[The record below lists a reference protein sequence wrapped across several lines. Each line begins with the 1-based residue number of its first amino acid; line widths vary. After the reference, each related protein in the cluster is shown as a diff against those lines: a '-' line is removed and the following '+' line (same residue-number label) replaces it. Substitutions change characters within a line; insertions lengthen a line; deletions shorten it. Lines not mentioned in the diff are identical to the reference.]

1 MRALQYLNKYLK
13 KYFLKLLMGIVITI
27 ISRVFSLFAPRL
39 IGESLTAVE
48 NYLVNHQ
55 GDLAVL
61 KSLLLNNILI
71 IIGATL
77 LSGFFT
83 FLMRQT
89 IINVSRYIEFDL
101 KNEIFSHYQ
110 RLTQRFYKNNRT
122 GDLMSRISED
132 VSKVRM
138 YVGPSIMYSINTVTL
153 FVCVITLMFSI
164 APKLSIYTLIPL
176 PLLSFT
182 IYKLSRVINARSTV
196 VQEMLS
202 KLSSFTQETFSGIS
216 VIKSYR
222 LESNTHEKFDTLA
235 LEAKEKNM
243 NLVKVQAWFF
253 PLMILLI
260 GLSNLIVIFIGGQQ
274 YMNGSIEI
282 GVLAEFIIYI
292 NMLTWPVAV
301 VGWVTSVVQQ
311 AEASQ
316 KRINAFLNEPV
327 EIQSGPGVDLS
338 VQGEISFENVTLVY
352 PETQI
357 KAINNISF
365 VVKKGESL
373 GIIGKVGSGKS
384 SILHLI
390 NRLYDPQSGK
400 ILMDGHDIKNFKL
413 EQLRSLIGN
422 VPQNAFLFSES
433 IEDNIKLGKQWA
445 TEKEIIEASKKADI
459 HKSIKEF
466 KLGYK
471 TLLGERGL
479 TLSGGQI
486 QRVSIARALIKDPEI
501 LLFDDCL
508 SAVDTDT
515 EEKILKNLKDFCQ
528 NKTTVIV
535 SHRISS
541 VKDTDHIIVLDHGK
555 IIENGSHQKLLDLK
569 GFYFDLF
576 NKQQSEK
583 EQ

>member
-13 KYFLKLLMGIVITI
+13 KYFLKLLLGILITI
-27 ISRVFSLFAPRL
+27 ISRVFFLFAPRL
-39 IGESLTAVE
+39 IGDSLTAVE
-48 NYLVNHQ
+48 NYLVDHQ
-55 GDLAVL
+55 GDLVAL

-138 YVGPSIMYSINTVTL
+138 YVGPAIMYSINTVTL

-164 APKLSIYTLIPL
+164 APKLSVYTLIPL
-176 PLLSFT
+176 PLLSLT

-202 KLSSFTQETFSGIS
+202 KLSSFTQETFSGIT
-216 VIKSYR
+216 VIKSYG
-222 LESNTHEKFDTLA
+222 LEGNTYKNFDTLA

-243 NLVKVQAWFF
+243 NLAKVQAWFF

-260 GLSNLIVIFIGGQQ
+260 GMSNLIVIFIGGQQ
-274 YMNGSIEI
+274 YMNGEIEI

-311 AEASQ
+311 ADASQ
-316 KRINAFLNEPV
+316 KRINAFLDEPI
-327 EIQSGPGVDLS
+327 EIKDGPGLEVA
-338 VQGEISFENVTLVY
+338 VQGEITLEDVTLVY
-352 PETQI
+352 PETKI
-357 KAINNISF
+357 KALNRVSLK
-365 VVKKGESL
+365 VESGKSL

-384 SILHLI
+384 SILQLI
-390 NRLYDPQSGK
+390 NRLYDPDNGK
-400 ILMDGHDIKNFKL
+400 VLLDGHDIRDFKL
-413 EQLRSLIGN
+413 EELRSHIGN

-433 IEDNIKLGKQWA
+433 IEDNIRLGKRDA
-445 TEKEIIEASKKADI
+445 SEEEIVEASKKAAI
-459 HKSIKEF
+459 HKSIKKF
-466 KLGYK
+466 KQGYK

-486 QRVSIARALIKDPEI
+486 QRVSIARALIKNPDV

-515 EEKILKNLKDFCQ
+515 EEKILKNLKEFSQD
-528 NKTTVIV
+528 KTTIIV

-541 VKDTDHIIVLDHGK
+541 VKDADHIIVLDHGK
-555 IIENGSHQKLLDLK
+555 IIEQGTHQKLLDLK
-569 GFYFDLF
+569 GSYFDLF
-576 NKQQSEK
+576 NKQQNEK
-583 EQ
+583 EY

>member
-1 MRALQYLNKYLK
+1 L
-13 KYFLKLLMGIVITI
+13 GILITI

-39 IGESLTAVE
+39 IGDSLTAVE
-48 NYLVNHQ
+48 NYLVDHQ
-55 GDLAVL
+55 GDLVAL

-138 YVGPSIMYSINTVTL
+138 YVGPAIMYSINTVTL

-164 APKLSIYTLIPL
+164 APKLSVYTLIPL
-176 PLLSFT
+176 PLLSLT

-202 KLSSFTQETFSGIS
+202 KLSSFTQETFSGIT
-216 VIKSYR
+216 VIKSYG
-222 LESNTHEKFDTLA
+222 LEGNTYKNFDTLA

-243 NLVKVQAWFF
+243 NLAKVQAWFF

-260 GLSNLIVIFIGGQQ
+260 GMSNLIVIFIGGQQ
-274 YMNGSIEI
+274 YMNGEIEI

-311 AEASQ
+311 ADASQ
-316 KRINAFLNEPV
+316 KRINAFLDEPI
-327 EIQSGPGVDLS
+327 EIKDGPGVEVA
-338 VQGEISFENVTLVY
+338 VQGEITLEDVTLVY
-352 PETQI
+352 PETKI
-357 KAINNISF
+357 KALNRVSLK
-365 VVKKGESL
+365 VESGKSL

-384 SILHLI
+384 SILQLI
-390 NRLYDPQSGK
+390 NRLYDPDNGK
-400 ILMDGHDIKNFKL
+400 VLLDGHDIRDFKL
-413 EQLRSLIGN
+413 EELRSHIGN

-433 IEDNIKLGKQWA
+433 IEDNIRLGKRDA
-445 TEKEIIEASKKADI
+445 SEEEIVEASKKAAI
-459 HKSIKEF
+459 HKSIKKF
-466 KLGYK
+466 KQGYK

-486 QRVSIARALIKDPEI
+486 QRVSIARALIKNPDV

-515 EEKILKNLKDFCQ
+515 EEKILKNLKEFSQD
-528 NKTTVIV
+528 KTTIIV

-541 VKDTDHIIVLDHGK
+541 VKDADHIIVLDHGK
-555 IIENGSHQKLLDLK
+555 IIEQGTHQKLLDLK
-569 GFYFDLF
+569 GSYFDLF
-576 NKQQSEK
+576 NKQQNEK
-583 EQ
+583 EY

>member
-13 KYFLKLLMGIVITI
+13 KYLLKLLFGILITI

-39 IGESLTAVE
+39 IGDSLTAVE
-48 NYLVNHQ
+48 NYLVDHQ
-55 GDLAVL
+55 GDLVAL

-101 KNEIFSHYQ
+101 KNEIFFHYQ

-138 YVGPSIMYSINTVTL
+138 YVGPAIMYSINTVTL

-164 APKLSIYTLIPL
+164 APKLSVYTLIPL
-176 PLLSFT
+176 PLLSLT

-216 VIKSYR
+216 VIKSYG
-222 LESNTHEKFDTLA
+222 LEGNTHKKFDTLA

-243 NLVKVQAWFF
+243 NLAKVQAWFF

-260 GLSNLIVIFIGGQQ
+260 GISNLIVIFIGGQQ
-274 YMNGSIEI
+274 YINDEIEI

-316 KRINAFLNEPV
+316 KRINAFLNEPIEIEDGKGV
-327 EIQSGPGVDLS
+327 EIAVK
-338 VQGEISFENVTLVY
+338 GEITLEDVTLVY
-352 PETQI
+352 PETKI
-357 KAINNISF
+357 KALDRVSL
-365 VVKKGESL
+365 KLESGKSI

-384 SILHLI
+384 SILQLI
-390 NRLYDPQSGK
+390 NRLYNPNSGK
-400 ILMDGHDIKNFKL
+400 ILLDGHDIRDFKL
-413 EQLRSLIGN
+413 EELRSHIGN

-433 IEDNIKLGKQWA
+433 IEDNIRLGKRDA
-445 TEKEIIEASKKADI
+445 SEEEIIEASKKAAI
-459 HKSIKEF
+459 HKSIKKF
-466 KLGYK
+466 KQGYK

-486 QRVSIARALIKDPEI
+486 QRVSIARALIKNPKI

-515 EEKILKNLKDFCQ
+515 EEKILKNLKEFSKD
-528 NKTTVIV
+528 KTTIIV

-541 VKDTDHIIVLDHGK
+541 VKDTDHIIVLDQGK
-555 IIENGSHQKLLDLK
+555 IIEQGTHQKLIDLK

-576 NKQQSEK
+576 NKQQNEK
-583 EQ
+583 EY

>member
-13 KYFLKLLMGIVITI
+13 KYFLKLLLGILITI

-39 IGESLTAVE
+39 IGDSLTAVE
-48 NYLVNHQ
+48 NYLVDHQ
-55 GDLAVL
+55 GDLVAL

-138 YVGPSIMYSINTVTL
+138 YVGPAIMYSINTVTL

-164 APKLSIYTLIPL
+164 APKLSVYTLIPL
-176 PLLSFT
+176 PLLSLT

-202 KLSSFTQETFSGIS
+202 KLSSFTQETFSGIT
-216 VIKSYR
+216 VIKSYG
-222 LESNTHEKFDTLA
+222 LEGNTYKNFDTLA

-243 NLVKVQAWFF
+243 NLAKVQAWFF

-260 GLSNLIVIFIGGQQ
+260 GMSNLIVIFIGGQQ
-274 YMNGSIEI
+274 YMNGEIEI

-311 AEASQ
+311 ADASQ
-316 KRINAFLNEPV
+316 KRINAFLDEPI
-327 EIQSGPGVDLS
+327 EIKDGPGVEVA
-338 VQGEISFENVTLVY
+338 VQGEITLEDVTLAY
-352 PETQI
+352 PETKI
-357 KAINNISF
+357 KALNRVSLK
-365 VVKKGESL
+365 VESGKSL

-384 SILHLI
+384 SILQLI
-390 NRLYDPQSGK
+390 NRLYDPDNGK
-400 ILMDGHDIKNFKL
+400 VLLDGHDIRDFKL
-413 EQLRSLIGN
+413 EELRSHIGN

-433 IEDNIKLGKQWA
+433 IEDNIRLGKRDA
-445 TEKEIIEASKKADI
+445 SEEEIVEASKKAAI
-459 HKSIKEF
+459 HKSIKKF
-466 KLGYK
+466 KQGYK

-486 QRVSIARALIKDPEI
+486 QRVSIARALIKNPDV

-515 EEKILKNLKDFCQ
+515 EEKILKNLKEFSQD
-528 NKTTVIV
+528 KTTIIV

-541 VKDTDHIIVLDHGK
+541 VKDADHIIVLDHGK
-555 IIENGSHQKLLDLK
+555 IIEQGTHQKLLDLK
-569 GFYFDLF
+569 GSYFDLF
-576 NKQQSEK
+576 NKQQNEK
-583 EQ
+583 EY

>member
-13 KYFLKLLMGIVITI
+13 KYLLKLLLGILITI

-39 IGESLTAVE
+39 IGDSLTAVE
-48 NYLVNHQ
+48 NYLVDHQ
-55 GDLAVL
+55 GDLVAL

-89 IINVSRYIEFDL
+89 IINVSRFIEFDL
-101 KNEIFSHYQ
+101 KNEIFFHYQ

-138 YVGPSIMYSINTVTL
+138 YVGPAIMYSINTVTL

-164 APKLSIYTLIPL
+164 APKLSVYTLIPL
-176 PLLSFT
+176 PLLSLT

-216 VIKSYR
+216 VIKSYG
-222 LESNTHEKFDTLA
+222 LEGNTHKKFDTLA

-243 NLVKVQAWFF
+243 NLAKVQAWFF

-260 GLSNLIVIFIGGQQ
+260 GISNLIVIFIGGQQ
-274 YMNGSIEI
+274 YMNDEIEI

-316 KRINAFLNEPV
+316 KRINAFLNEPIEIEDGKGV
-327 EIQSGPGVDLS
+327 EIAVK
-338 VQGEISFENVTLVY
+338 GEITLEDVTLVY
-352 PETQI
+352 PETKI
-357 KAINNISF
+357 KALDRVSL
-365 VVKKGESL
+365 KLESGKSI

-384 SILHLI
+384 SILQLI
-390 NRLYDPQSGK
+390 NRLYNPNSGK
-400 ILMDGHDIKNFKL
+400 ILLDGHDIRDFKL
-413 EQLRSLIGN
+413 EELRSHIGN

-433 IEDNIKLGKQWA
+433 IEDNIRLGKRDA
-445 TEKEIIEASKKADI
+445 SEEEIIESSKKAAI
-459 HKSIKEF
+459 HKSIKKF
-466 KLGYK
+466 KQGYQ

-486 QRVSIARALIKDPEI
+486 QRVSIARALIKNPKI

-515 EEKILKNLKDFCQ
+515 EEKILKNLKEFSKE
-528 NKTTVIV
+528 KTTIIV

-541 VKDTDHIIVLDHGK
+541 VKDTDHIIVLDQGK
-555 IIENGSHQKLLDLK
+555 IIEQGTHQKLIDLK

-576 NKQQSEK
+576 NKQQNEK
-583 EQ
+583 EY

>member
-1 MRALQYLNKYLK
+1 MRALQHLNKYLK
-13 KYFLKLLMGIVITI
+13 KYFLKLLLGILITI
-27 ISRVFSLFAPRL
+27 ISRIFSLFAPRL
-39 IGESLTAVE
+39 IGDSLTAVE
-48 NYLVNHQ
+48 NYLVDHQ
-55 GDLAVL
+55 GDLVAL

-89 IINVSRYIEFDL
+89 IINVSRCIEFNL

-138 YVGPSIMYSINTVTL
+138 YVGPAIMYSINTVTL

-164 APKLSIYTLIPL
+164 APKLSVYTLIPL
-176 PLLSFT
+176 PLLSLI

-202 KLSSFTQETFSGIS
+202 KLSSFTQETFSGIT
-216 VIKSYR
+216 VIKSYG
-222 LESNTHEKFDTLA
+222 LEGNTHKKFNNLA

-243 NLVKVQAWFF
+243 NLAKVQAWFF

-260 GLSNLIVIFIGGQQ
+260 GMSNLIVIFIGGQQ
-274 YMNGSIEI
+274 YMNGEIEI

-316 KRINAFLNEPV
+316 KRINTFLNEPI
-327 EIQSGPGVDLS
+327 EIKDGPGLEVA
-338 VQGEISFENVTLVY
+338 VQGEITLDDVTLMY
-352 PETQI
+352 PETKI
-357 KAINNISF
+357 KALDGVSLK
-365 VVKKGESL
+365 VGSGKSL

-384 SILHLI
+384 SILQLI
-390 NRLYDPQSGK
+390 NRLYDPDNGK
-400 ILMDGHDIKNFKL
+400 VLLDGHDIRDFKL
-413 EQLRSLIGN
+413 EELRSHIGN

-433 IEDNIKLGKQWA
+433 IEDNIRLGKRDA
-445 TEKEIIEASKKADI
+445 SDEEIVEASKKAAI
-459 HKSIKEF
+459 HKSIKKF
-466 KLGYK
+466 KQGYK

-486 QRVSIARALIKDPEI
+486 QRVSIARALIKNPKI

-515 EEKILKNLKDFCQ
+515 EEKILKNLKEFSQD
-528 NKTTVIV
+528 KTTIIV

-541 VKDTDHIIVLDHGK
+541 VKDACHIIVLDHGK
-555 IIENGSHQKLLDLK
+555 IIEQGTHQKLLDLK
-569 GFYFDLF
+569 GSYFDLLD
-576 NKQQSEK
+576 KQQNEK
-583 EQ
+583 EY

>member
-1 MRALQYLNKYLK
+1 MRALQHLNKYLK
-13 KYFLKLLMGIVITI
+13 KYFLKLLLGILITI

-39 IGESLTAVE
+39 IGDSLTAVE
-48 NYLVNHQ
+48 NYLVDHQ
-55 GDLAVL
+55 GDLVAL

-89 IINVSRYIEFDL
+89 IINVSRCIEFDL

-138 YVGPSIMYSINTVTL
+138 YVGPAIMYSINTVTL

-164 APKLSIYTLIPL
+164 APKLSVYTLIPL
-176 PLLSFT
+176 PLLSLI

-202 KLSSFTQETFSGIS
+202 KLSSFTQETFSGIT
-216 VIKSYR
+216 VIKSYG
-222 LESNTHEKFDTLA
+222 LEGNTHKKFNTLA
-235 LEAKEKNM
+235 LEANEKNM
-243 NLVKVQAWFF
+243 NLAKVQAWFF

-260 GLSNLIVIFIGGQQ
+260 GMSNLIVIFIGGQQ
-274 YMNGSIEI
+274 YMNGEIEI

-316 KRINAFLNEPV
+316 KRINTFLNEPI
-327 EIQSGPGVDLS
+327 EIKDGPGLEVA
-338 VQGEISFENVTLVY
+338 VQGEITLEDVTLVY
-352 PETQI
+352 PETKI
-357 KAINNISF
+357 KALNRVSLK
-365 VVKKGESL
+365 VESGKSL

-384 SILHLI
+384 SILQLI
-390 NRLYDPQSGK
+390 NRLYDPDNGK
-400 ILMDGHDIKNFKL
+400 VLLDGHDIRDFKL
-413 EQLRSLIGN
+413 EELRSHIGN

-433 IEDNIKLGKQWA
+433 IEDNIRLGKRDA
-445 TEKEIIEASKKADI
+445 SEEEIVEASKKAAI
-459 HKSIKEF
+459 HKSIKKF
-466 KLGYK
+466 KQGYK

-486 QRVSIARALIKDPEI
+486 QRVSIARALIKNPDV

-515 EEKILKNLKDFCQ
+515 EEKILKNLKEFSQD
-528 NKTTVIV
+528 KTTIIV

-541 VKDTDHIIVLDHGK
+541 VKDADHIIVLDHGK
-555 IIENGSHQKLLDLK
+555 IIERGTHQKLLDLK
-569 GFYFDLF
+569 GSYFNLF
-576 NKQQSEK
+576 NKQQNEK
-583 EQ
+583 EY

>member
-1 MRALQYLNKYLK
+1 MRALQHLNKYLK
-13 KYFLKLLMGIVITI
+13 KYFLKLLLGILITI

-39 IGESLTAVE
+39 IGDSLTAVE
-48 NYLVNHQ
+48 NYLVDHQ
-55 GDLAVL
+55 GDLVAL

-89 IINVSRYIEFDL
+89 IINVSRCIEFDL

-138 YVGPSIMYSINTVTL
+138 YVGPAIMYSINTVTL

-164 APKLSIYTLIPL
+164 APKLSVYTLIPL
-176 PLLSFT
+176 PLLSLI

-202 KLSSFTQETFSGIS
+202 KLSSFTQETFSGIT
-216 VIKSYR
+216 VIKSYG
-222 LESNTHEKFDTLA
+222 LEGNTHKNFNTLA

-243 NLVKVQAWFF
+243 NLAKVQAWFF

-260 GLSNLIVIFIGGQQ
+260 GMSNLIVIFIGGQQ
-274 YMNGSIEI
+274 YMNGEIEI

-311 AEASQ
+311 ADASQ
-316 KRINAFLNEPV
+316 KRINAFLDEPI
-327 EIQSGPGVDLS
+327 EIKDGPGVEVA
-338 VQGEISFENVTLVY
+338 VQGEITLEDVTLLY
-352 PETQI
+352 PETKI
-357 KAINNISF
+357 KALNRVSLK
-365 VVKKGESL
+365 VESGKSL

-384 SILHLI
+384 SILQLI
-390 NRLYDPQSGK
+390 NRLYDPDNGK
-400 ILMDGHDIKNFKL
+400 VLLDGHDIRDFKL
-413 EQLRSLIGN
+413 EELRSHIGN

-433 IEDNIKLGKQWA
+433 IEDNIRLGKRDA
-445 TEKEIIEASKKADI
+445 SEEEIVEASKKAAI
-459 HKSIKEF
+459 HKSIKKF
-466 KLGYK
+466 KQGYK

-486 QRVSIARALIKDPEI
+486 QRVSIARALIKNPDV

-515 EEKILKNLKDFCQ
+515 EEKILKNLKEFSQD
-528 NKTTVIV
+528 KTTIIV

-541 VKDTDHIIVLDHGK
+541 VKDADHIIVLDHGK
-555 IIENGSHQKLLDLK
+555 IIERGTHQKLLDLK
-569 GFYFDLF
+569 GSYFNLF
-576 NKQQSEK
+576 NKQQNEK
-583 EQ
+583 EY

>member
-1 MRALQYLNKYLK
+1 MKALEYLNKYLR
-13 KYFLKLLMGIVITI
+13 KYFLKLLLGIVITV
-27 ISRVFSLFAPRL
+27 ISRIFSLFAPRL

-48 NYLVNHQ
+48 NYLTDHQ
-55 GDLAVL
+55 ADLAAL
-61 KSLLLNNILI
+61 KTLLLNNILI

-101 KNEIFSHYQ
+101 KNEIFFHYQ
-110 RLTQRFYKNNRT
+110 KLTQRFYKNNRT

-138 YVGPSIMYSINTVTL
+138 YVGPAIMYSINTVTL

-164 APKLSIYTLIPL
+164 APELSVYTLIPI
-176 PLLSFT
+176 PLLSLT

-202 KLSSFTQETFSGIS
+202 KLSSFTQESFSGIF
-216 VIKSYR
+216 VIKSYG
-222 LESNTHEKFDTLA
+222 LESNTFTKFNTLS
-235 LEAKEKNM
+235 LDAKEKNM

-274 YMNGSIEI
+274 YIDDKIDI

-316 KRINAFLNEPV
+316 KRINTFLKEPI
-327 EIQSGPGVDLS
+327 EIQDGSGVDLS
-338 VQGEISFENVTLVY
+338 VQGEISFKKVTLVY

-357 KAINNISF
+357 KALDNISF
-365 VVKKGESL
+365 TIKKGESL

-390 NRLYDPQSGK
+390 NRLYDPNSGK
-400 ILMDGHDIKNFKL
+400 ILLDDCDIKTFKL
-413 EQLRSLIGN
+413 EKLRSHVGN

-433 IEDNIKLGKQWA
+433 IKDNIRLGKANA
-445 TEKEIIEASKKADI
+445 TDKEIVEASKKADI
-459 HKSIKEF
+459 HKSIKKF
-466 KLGYK
+466 KNGYK

-486 QRVSIARALIKDPEI
+486 QRVSIARALIKDPKI

-515 EEKILKNLKDFCQ
+515 EEKILKNLKSFCQ

-541 VKDTDHIIVLDHGK
+541 VKDADNIIVLDHGK
-555 IIENGSHQKLLDLK
+555 IIEKGSHQKLLDLK
-569 GFYFDLF
+569 GYYLDLF
-576 NKQQSEK
+576 NKQQNEN
-583 EQ
+583 EY

>member
-13 KYFLKLLMGIVITI
+13 KYFLKLLLGILITI

-39 IGESLTAVE
+39 IGDSLTAVE
-48 NYLVNHQ
+48 NYLVDHQ
-55 GDLAVL
+55 GDLVAL

-138 YVGPSIMYSINTVTL
+138 YVGPAIMYSINTVTL

-164 APKLSIYTLIPL
+164 APKLSVYTLIPL
-176 PLLSFT
+176 PLLSLT

-202 KLSSFTQETFSGIS
+202 KLSSFTQETFSGIT
-216 VIKSYR
+216 VIKSYG
-222 LESNTHEKFDTLA
+222 LEGNTYKNFDTLA

-243 NLVKVQAWFF
+243 NLAKVQAWFF

-260 GLSNLIVIFIGGQQ
+260 GMSNLIVIFIGGQQ
-274 YMNGSIEI
+274 YMNGEIEI

-311 AEASQ
+311 ADASQ
-316 KRINAFLNEPV
+316 KRINAFLDEPI
-327 EIQSGPGVDLS
+327 EIKDGPGVE
-338 VQGEISFENVTLVY
+338 VAGQGEITLEDVTLVY
-352 PETQI
+352 PETKI
-357 KAINNISF
+357 KALNRVSLK
-365 VVKKGESL
+365 VESGKSL

-384 SILHLI
+384 SILQLI
-390 NRLYDPQSGK
+390 NRLYDPDNGK
-400 ILMDGHDIKNFKL
+400 VLLDGHDIRDFKL
-413 EQLRSLIGN
+413 EELRSHIGN

-433 IEDNIKLGKQWA
+433 IEDNIRLGKRDA
-445 TEKEIIEASKKADI
+445 SEEEIVEASKKAAI
-459 HKSIKEF
+459 HKSIKKF
-466 KLGYK
+466 KQGYK

-486 QRVSIARALIKDPEI
+486 QRVSIARALIKNPDV

-515 EEKILKNLKDFCQ
+515 EEKILKNLKEFSQD
-528 NKTTVIV
+528 KTTIIV

-541 VKDTDHIIVLDHGK
+541 VKDADHIIVLDHGK
-555 IIENGSHQKLLDLK
+555 IIEQGTHQKLLDLK
-569 GFYFDLF
+569 GSYFDLF
-576 NKQQSEK
+576 NKQQNEK
-583 EQ
+583 EY

>member
-13 KYFLKLLMGIVITI
+13 KYLLKLLLGILITI

-39 IGESLTAVE
+39 IGDSLTAVE
-48 NYLVNHQ
+48 NYLVDHQ
-55 GDLAVL
+55 ADLVAL

-101 KNEIFSHYQ
+101 KNEIFFHYQ

-138 YVGPSIMYSINTVTL
+138 YVGPAIMYSINTVTL
-153 FVCVITLMFSI
+153 FVCVITLMLSI
-164 APKLSIYTLIPL
+164 APKLSVYTLIPL
-176 PLLSFT
+176 PLLSLT
-182 IYKLSRVINARSTV
+182 IYKLSRVINVRSTV

-216 VIKSYR
+216 VIKSYG
-222 LESNTHEKFDTLA
+222 LEGNTHKKFDTLA

-243 NLVKVQAWFF
+243 NLAKVQAWFF

-260 GLSNLIVIFIGGQQ
+260 GISNLIVIFIGGQQ
-274 YMNGSIEI
+274 YIDDEIEI

-316 KRINAFLNEPV
+316 KRINAFLNEPIEIEDGKGV
-327 EIQSGPGVDLS
+327 EIAVKGKITLED
-338 VQGEISFENVTLVY
+338 VTLVY
-352 PETQI
+352 PETKI
-357 KAINNISF
+357 KALDRVSL
-365 VVKKGESL
+365 KLESGKSI

-384 SILHLI
+384 SILQLI
-390 NRLYDPQSGK
+390 NRLYNPNSGK
-400 ILMDGHDIKNFKL
+400 ILLDGHDIRDFKL
-413 EQLRSLIGN
+413 EELRSHIGN

-433 IEDNIKLGKQWA
+433 IEDNIRLGKRDA
-445 TEKEIIEASKKADI
+445 SEEEIIEASKKAAI
-459 HKSIKEF
+459 HKSIKKF
-466 KLGYK
+466 KQGYQ

-486 QRVSIARALIKDPEI
+486 QRVSIARALIKNPKI

-515 EEKILKNLKDFCQ
+515 EEKILKNLKEFSKD
-528 NKTTVIV
+528 KTTIIV

-541 VKDTDHIIVLDHGK
+541 VKDTDHIIVLDQGK
-555 IIENGSHQKLLDLK
+555 IIEQGKHQKLIDLK

-576 NKQQSEK
+576 NKQQNEK
-583 EQ
+583 EY

>member
-1 MRALQYLNKYLK
+1 
-13 KYFLKLLMGIVITI
+13 MGILITI

-39 IGESLTAVE
+39 IGDSLTAVE
-48 NYLVNHQ
+48 NYLVDHQ
-55 GDLAVL
+55 ADLVAL

-89 IINVSRYIEFDL
+89 IINVSRFIEFDL
-101 KNEIFSHYQ
+101 KNEIFFHYQ

-138 YVGPSIMYSINTVTL
+138 YVGPAIMYSINTVTL

-164 APKLSIYTLIPL
+164 APKLSVYTLIPL
-176 PLLSFT
+176 PLLSLT

-216 VIKSYR
+216 VIKSYG
-222 LESNTHEKFDTLA
+222 LEGNTHKKFDTLA

-243 NLVKVQAWFF
+243 NLAKVQAWFF

-260 GLSNLIVIFIGGQQ
+260 GISNLIVIFIGGQQ
-274 YMNGSIEI
+274 YMNDEIEI

-316 KRINAFLNEPV
+316 KRINAFLNEPIEIEDGKGV
-327 EIQSGPGVDLS
+327 EIAVK
-338 VQGEISFENVTLVY
+338 GEITLEDVTLVY
-352 PETQI
+352 PETKI
-357 KAINNISF
+357 KALDRVSL
-365 VVKKGESL
+365 KLESGKSI

-384 SILHLI
+384 SILQLI
-390 NRLYDPQSGK
+390 NRLYNPNSGK
-400 ILMDGHDIKNFKL
+400 ILLDGHDIRDFKL
-413 EQLRSLIGN
+413 EELRSHIGN

-433 IEDNIKLGKQWA
+433 IEDNIRLGKRDA
-445 TEKEIIEASKKADI
+445 SEEEIIESSKKAAI
-459 HKSIKEF
+459 HKSIKKF
-466 KLGYK
+466 KQGYQ

-486 QRVSIARALIKDPEI
+486 QRVSIARALIKNPKI

-515 EEKILKNLKDFCQ
+515 EEKILKNLKEFSKD
-528 NKTTVIV
+528 KTTIIV

-541 VKDTDHIIVLDHGK
+541 VKDTDHIIVLDQGK
-555 IIENGSHQKLLDLK
+555 IIEQGTHQKLIDLK

-576 NKQQSEK
+576 NKQQNEK
-583 EQ
+583 EY

>member
-1 MRALQYLNKYLK
+1 MRALQHLNKYLK
-13 KYFLKLLMGIVITI
+13 KYFLKLLLGILITI

-39 IGESLTAVE
+39 IGDSLTAVE
-48 NYLVNHQ
+48 NYLVDHQ
-55 GDLAVL
+55 GDLVAL

-89 IINVSRYIEFDL
+89 IINVSRCIEFDL

-138 YVGPSIMYSINTVTL
+138 YVGPAIMYSINTVTL

-164 APKLSIYTLIPL
+164 APKLSVYTLIPL
-176 PLLSFT
+176 PLLSLI

-202 KLSSFTQETFSGIS
+202 KLSSFTQETFSGIT
-216 VIKSYR
+216 VIKSYG
-222 LESNTHEKFDTLA
+222 LEGNTHKKFNTLA

-243 NLVKVQAWFF
+243 NLAKVQAWFF

-260 GLSNLIVIFIGGQQ
+260 GMSNLIVIFIGGQQ
-274 YMNGSIEI
+274 YMNGEIEI

-316 KRINAFLNEPV
+316 KRINTFLNEPI
-327 EIQSGPGVDLS
+327 EIKDGPGLEVA
-338 VQGEISFENVTLVY
+338 VQGEITLDDVTLMY
-352 PETQI
+352 PETKI
-357 KAINNISF
+357 KALDGVSLK
-365 VVKKGESL
+365 VGSGKSL

-384 SILHLI
+384 SILQLI
-390 NRLYDPQSGK
+390 NRLYDPDNGK
-400 ILMDGHDIKNFKL
+400 VLLDGHDIRDFKL
-413 EQLRSLIGN
+413 EELRSHIGN

-433 IEDNIKLGKQWA
+433 IEDNIRLGKRDA
-445 TEKEIIEASKKADI
+445 SEEEIVEASKKAAI
-459 HKSIKEF
+459 HKSIKKF
-466 KLGYK
+466 KQGYK

-486 QRVSIARALIKDPEI
+486 QRVSIARALIKNPKI

-515 EEKILKNLKDFCQ
+515 EEKILKNLKEFSQD
-528 NKTTVIV
+528 KTTIIV

-541 VKDTDHIIVLDHGK
+541 VKDACHIIVLDHGK
-555 IIENGSHQKLLDLK
+555 IIEQGTHQKLLDLK
-569 GFYFDLF
+569 GSYFDLLD
-576 NKQQSEK
+576 KQQNEK
-583 EQ
+583 EY

>member
-13 KYFLKLLMGIVITI
+13 KYLLKLLFGILITI

-39 IGESLTAVE
+39 IGDSLTAVE
-48 NYLVNHQ
+48 NYLVDHQ
-55 GDLAVL
+55 GDLVAL

-101 KNEIFSHYQ
+101 KNEIFFHYQ

-138 YVGPSIMYSINTVTL
+138 YVGPAIMYSINTVTL

-164 APKLSIYTLIPL
+164 APKLSVYTLIPL
-176 PLLSFT
+176 PLLSLT

-216 VIKSYR
+216 VIKSYG
-222 LESNTHEKFDTLA
+222 LEGNTHKKFDTLA

-243 NLVKVQAWFF
+243 NLAKVQAWFF

-260 GLSNLIVIFIGGQQ
+260 GISNLIVIFIGGQQ
-274 YMNGSIEI
+274 YINDEIEI

-316 KRINAFLNEPV
+316 KRINAFLNEPIEIEDGKGV
-327 EIQSGPGVDLS
+327 EIAVK
-338 VQGEISFENVTLVY
+338 GEITLEDVTLVY
-352 PETQI
+352 PETKI
-357 KAINNISF
+357 KALDRVSL
-365 VVKKGESL
+365 KLESGKSI

-384 SILHLI
+384 SILQLI
-390 NRLYDPQSGK
+390 NRLYNPNSGK
-400 ILMDGHDIKNFKL
+400 ILLDGHDIRDFKL
-413 EQLRSLIGN
+413 EELRSHIGN

-433 IEDNIKLGKQWA
+433 IEDNIRLGKRDA
-445 TEKEIIEASKKADI
+445 SEEEIIEASKKAAI
-459 HKSIKEF
+459 HKSIKKF
-466 KLGYK
+466 K
-471 TLLGERGL
+471 
-479 TLSGGQI
+479 
-486 QRVSIARALIKDPEI
+486 
-501 LLFDDCL
+501 
-508 SAVDTDT
+508 
-515 EEKILKNLKDFCQ
+515 
-528 NKTTVIV
+528 
-535 SHRISS
+535 
-541 VKDTDHIIVLDHGK
+541 
-555 IIENGSHQKLLDLK
+555 
-569 GFYFDLF
+569 
-576 NKQQSEK
+576 
-583 EQ
+583 

>member
-13 KYFLKLLMGIVITI
+13 KYFLKLLLGILITI

-39 IGESLTAVE
+39 IGDSLTAVE
-48 NYLVNHQ
+48 NYLVDHQ
-55 GDLAVL
+55 GDLVAL

-83 FLMRQT
+83 FLMRQA

-138 YVGPSIMYSINTVTL
+138 YVGPAIMYSINTVTL

-164 APKLSIYTLIPL
+164 APKLSVYTLIPL
-176 PLLSFT
+176 PLLSLT

-202 KLSSFTQETFSGIS
+202 KLSSFTQETFSGIT
-216 VIKSYR
+216 VIKSYG
-222 LESNTHEKFDTLA
+222 LEGNTYKNFDTLA

-243 NLVKVQAWFF
+243 NLAKVQAWFF

-260 GLSNLIVIFIGGQQ
+260 GMSNLIVIFIGGQQ
-274 YMNGSIEI
+274 YMNGEIEI

-311 AEASQ
+311 ADASQ
-316 KRINAFLNEPV
+316 KRINAFLDEPI
-327 EIQSGPGVDLS
+327 EIKDGPGVEVA
-338 VQGEISFENVTLVY
+338 VQGEITLEDVTLVY
-352 PETQI
+352 PETKI
-357 KAINNISF
+357 KALNRVSLK
-365 VVKKGESL
+365 VESGKSL

-384 SILHLI
+384 SILQLI
-390 NRLYDPQSGK
+390 NRLYDPDNGK
-400 ILMDGHDIKNFKL
+400 VLLDGHDIRDFKL
-413 EQLRSLIGN
+413 EELRSHIGN

-433 IEDNIKLGKQWA
+433 IEDNIRLGKRDA
-445 TEKEIIEASKKADI
+445 SEEEIVEASKKAAI
-459 HKSIKEF
+459 HKSIKKF
-466 KLGYK
+466 KQGYK

-486 QRVSIARALIKDPEI
+486 QRVSIARALIKNPDV

-515 EEKILKNLKDFCQ
+515 EEKILKNLKEFSQD
-528 NKTTVIV
+528 KTTIIV

-541 VKDTDHIIVLDHGK
+541 VKDADHIIVLDHGK
-555 IIENGSHQKLLDLK
+555 IIEQGTHQKLLDLK
-569 GFYFDLF
+569 GSYFDLF
-576 NKQQSEK
+576 NKQQNEK
-583 EQ
+583 EY

>member
-1 MRALQYLNKYLK
+1 MKALEYLNKYLR
-13 KYFLKLLMGIVITI
+13 KYFLKLLLGIVITV
-27 ISRVFSLFAPRL
+27 ISRIFSLFAPRL

-48 NYLVNHQ
+48 NYLTDHQ
-55 GDLAVL
+55 ADLAAL
-61 KSLLLNNILI
+61 KTLLLNNILI

-101 KNEIFSHYQ
+101 KNEIFFHYQ
-110 RLTQRFYKNNRT
+110 KLTQRFYKNNRT

-138 YVGPSIMYSINTVTL
+138 YVGPAIMYSINTVTL

-164 APKLSIYTLIPL
+164 APELSVYTLIPL
-176 PLLSFT
+176 PLLSLT

-202 KLSSFTQETFSGIS
+202 KLSSFTQESFSGIF
-216 VIKSYR
+216 VIKSYG
-222 LESNTHEKFDTLA
+222 LESNTFTKFNTLS
-235 LEAKEKNM
+235 LDAKEKNM

-274 YMNGSIEI
+274 YIDDKIDI

-316 KRINAFLNEPV
+316 KRINTFLKEPI
-327 EIQSGPGVDLS
+327 EIQDGSGVDLS
-338 VQGEISFENVTLVY
+338 VQGEISFKKVTLVY

-357 KAINNISF
+357 KALDNISF
-365 VVKKGESL
+365 TIKKGESL

-390 NRLYDPQSGK
+390 NRLYDPNSGK
-400 ILMDGHDIKNFKL
+400 ILLDDCDIKTFKL
-413 EQLRSLIGN
+413 EKLRSHVGN

-433 IEDNIKLGKQWA
+433 IEDNIRLGKANA
-445 TEKEIIEASKKADI
+445 TDKEIVEASKKADI
-459 HKSIKEF
+459 HKSIKKF
-466 KLGYK
+466 KNGYK

-486 QRVSIARALIKDPEI
+486 QRVSIARALIKDPKI

-515 EEKILKNLKDFCQ
+515 EEKILKNLKSFCQ

-541 VKDTDHIIVLDHGK
+541 VKDADNIIVLDHGK
-555 IIENGSHQKLLDLK
+555 IIEKGSHQKLLDLK
-569 GFYFDLF
+569 GYYLDLF
-576 NKQQSEK
+576 NKQQNEN
-583 EQ
+583 EY

>member
-13 KYFLKLLMGIVITI
+13 KYFLKLLLGILITI

-39 IGESLTAVE
+39 IGDSLTAVE
-48 NYLVNHQ
+48 NYLVDHQ
-55 GDLAVL
+55 GDLVAL

-83 FLMRQT
+83 FLMRQA

-138 YVGPSIMYSINTVTL
+138 YVGPAIMYSINTVTL

-164 APKLSIYTLIPL
+164 APKLLVYTLIPL
-176 PLLSFT
+176 PLLSLT

-202 KLSSFTQETFSGIS
+202 KLSSFTQETFSGIT
-216 VIKSYR
+216 VIKSYG
-222 LESNTHEKFDTLA
+222 LEGNTYKNFDTLA

-243 NLVKVQAWFF
+243 NLAKVQAWFF

-260 GLSNLIVIFIGGQQ
+260 GMSNLIVIFIGGQQ
-274 YMNGSIEI
+274 YMNGEIEI

-311 AEASQ
+311 ADASQ
-316 KRINAFLNEPV
+316 KRINAFLDEPI
-327 EIQSGPGVDLS
+327 EIKDGPGVEVA
-338 VQGEISFENVTLVY
+338 VQGEITLEDVTLVY
-352 PETQI
+352 PETKI
-357 KAINNISF
+357 KALNRVSLK
-365 VVKKGESL
+365 VESGKSL

-384 SILHLI
+384 SILQLI
-390 NRLYDPQSGK
+390 NRLYDPDNGK
-400 ILMDGHDIKNFKL
+400 VLLDGHDIRDFKL
-413 EQLRSLIGN
+413 EELRSHIGN

-433 IEDNIKLGKQWA
+433 IEDNIRLGKRDA
-445 TEKEIIEASKKADI
+445 SEEEIVEASKKAAI
-459 HKSIKEF
+459 HKSIKKF
-466 KLGYK
+466 KQGYK

-486 QRVSIARALIKDPEI
+486 QRVSIARALIKNPDV

-515 EEKILKNLKDFCQ
+515 EEKILKNLKEFSQD
-528 NKTTVIV
+528 KTTIIV

-541 VKDTDHIIVLDHGK
+541 VKDADHIIVLDHGK
-555 IIENGSHQKLLDLK
+555 IIEQGTHQKLLDLK
-569 GFYFDLF
+569 GSYFDLF
-576 NKQQSEK
+576 NKQQNEK
-583 EQ
+583 EY

>member
-13 KYFLKLLMGIVITI
+13 KYLLKLLLGILITI

-39 IGESLTAVE
+39 IGDSLTAVE
-48 NYLVNHQ
+48 NYLVDHQ
-55 GDLAVL
+55 ADLVAL

-89 IINVSRYIEFDL
+89 IINVSRFIEFDL
-101 KNEIFSHYQ
+101 KNEIFFHYQ

-138 YVGPSIMYSINTVTL
+138 YVGPAIMYSINTVTL

-164 APKLSIYTLIPL
+164 APKLSVYTLIPL
-176 PLLSFT
+176 PLLSLT
-182 IYKLSRVINARSTV
+182 IYKLSRVINVRSTV

-216 VIKSYR
+216 VIKSYG
-222 LESNTHEKFDTLA
+222 LEGNTHKKFDTLA

-243 NLVKVQAWFF
+243 NLAKVQAWFF

-260 GLSNLIVIFIGGQQ
+260 GISNLIVIFIGGQQ
-274 YMNGSIEI
+274 YMNDEIEI

-316 KRINAFLNEPV
+316 KRINAFLNEPIEIEDGKGV
-327 EIQSGPGVDLS
+327 EIAVK
-338 VQGEISFENVTLVY
+338 GEITLEDVTLVY
-352 PETQI
+352 PETKI
-357 KAINNISF
+357 KALDRVSL
-365 VVKKGESL
+365 KLESGKSI

-384 SILHLI
+384 SILQLI
-390 NRLYDPQSGK
+390 NRLYNPNSGK
-400 ILMDGHDIKNFKL
+400 ILLDGHDIRDFKL
-413 EQLRSLIGN
+413 EELRSHIGN

-433 IEDNIKLGKQWA
+433 IEDNIRLGKRDA
-445 TEKEIIEASKKADI
+445 SEEEIIESSKKAAI
-459 HKSIKEF
+459 HKSIKKF
-466 KLGYK
+466 KQGYQ

-486 QRVSIARALIKDPEI
+486 QRVSIARALIKNPKI

-515 EEKILKNLKDFCQ
+515 EEKILKNLKEFSKD
-528 NKTTVIV
+528 KTTIIV

-541 VKDTDHIIVLDHGK
+541 VKDTYHIIVLDQGK
-555 IIENGSHQKLLDLK
+555 IIEQGTHQKLIDLK

-576 NKQQSEK
+576 NKQQNEK
-583 EQ
+583 EY